1 MKFVKVIE
9 HNGEIYRIGDEIE
22 VVFNNGIKA
31 SGKIKGFDT
40 YGFLESGLE
49 DGIEFG
55 KYCVPFTDIIDIK
68 KCKSTSNEV
77 MNFAVAVLAEV
88 TECANQEDTLP
99 HEGFVRLSDVENA
112 INKYLNE

>member
-1 MKFVKVIE
+1 MNFVKVIE

-22 VVFNNGIKA
+22 VVFDSGVKA

-49 DGIEFG
+49 DGVEFG

-68 KCKSTSNEV
+68 KCKKISNET

-88 TECANQEDTLP
+88 TERSNQEGVVCL
-99 HEGFVRLSDVENA
+99 LDVENA

>member
-1 MKFVKVIE
+1 MNFVKVIE

-22 VVFNNGIKA
+22 VVFDSGVKA

-55 KYCVPFTDIIDIK
+55 KYFLPFSTFLCIIADIRIQNRK
-68 KCKSTSNEV
+68 YRQYRRLQCP
-77 MNFAVAVLAEV
+77 FLPAVQ
-88 TECANQEDTLP
+88 T
-99 HEGFVRLSDVENA
+99 VRTCEAADQNSSGTRNRQ
-112 INKYLNE
+112 N